1 MREHERTDRRSLNNS
16 TISPNSSTCNCRC
29 STQLHRS
36 RPFQLIIL
44 CTTLHGVNGS
54 MNPLKSARILSAGC
68 RREPAHICHLGLIEV
83 SQLKFCHKD
92 IGLELWLLRNWKHAR
107 ARNLSID
114 QKPSHILLFVVLNY
128 VEILSLGE
136 RVEQGATAPLFS
148 VVPGVVQSVRSTFYP
163 WQTPW
168 PAGAEALGGLCLPVW
183 CLALT
188 DGRSF
193 WKSMS
198 FSGALCKS
206 ERNKSPQLRSSMLG
220 EWMQKSYHPLS

>member
-1 MREHERTDRRSLNNS
+1 MSEHERTDRRSLNNS

-136 RVEQGATAPLFS
+136 RVEQGATAPFVLRCSGCGKVNVLPMADTVASRCWSYWRTVFASMVFS
-148 VVPGVVQSVRSTFYP
+148 FEHRRPILLEFHEFQR
-163 WQTPW
+163 
-168 PAGAEALGGLCLPVW
+168 C
-183 CLALT
+183 
-188 DGRSF
+188 
-193 WKSMS
+193 
-198 FSGALCKS
+198 
-206 ERNKSPQLRSSMLG
+206 
-220 EWMQKSYHPLS
+220 PL